1 MFRIFSRFLPE
12 TEKINYPV
20 DPVNPVKKAFLFKIE
35 SIHYLFLKQT
45 TRGSTLM
52 TLEEKIIGMLDQQ
65 KISYEIVEHEPVY
78 TNPAMAE
85 ALKVD
90 ESETVKSLVL
100 KTKEGKMIVLVLP
113 GNKKVN
119 WKEAAAGAGTK
130 KVSFAKPDEVSESV
144 GCEVGCVPPFGHF
157 STLPIYLD
165 PELAKKDFVYF
176 NPGVHDKSFKVKGW
190 DLRKLCQT

>member
-1 MFRIFSRFLPE
+1 
-12 TEKINYPV
+12 
-20 DPVNPVKKAFLFKIE
+20 
-35 SIHYLFLKQT
+35 
-45 TRGSTLM
+45 M
-52 TLEEKIIGMLDQQ
+52 TLEEKIIGMLDGQ
-65 KISYEIVEHEPVY
+65 KIPFEIVEHEPVY

-85 ALKVD
+85 ALNVD

-119 WKEAAAGAGTK
+119 WKQAAAGANTK
-130 KVSFAKPDEVSESV
+130 KVSFAKPEEVGEAV

-157 STLPIYLD
+157 SALPIYMDADL
-165 PELAKKDFVYF
+165 PKKNFVYF

-190 DLRKLCQT
+190 DLRKLCQPSFI